1 MRDGDPRVSML
12 VSGQYVSIPS
22 RGSLLWIVAVSVK
35 GPKHDTMSKDRKR
48 CSLRDRRVPIPNSL
62 TASPDRQ
69 HSAR

>member
-1 MRDGDPRVSML
+1 MYARLRPVRVYP
-12 VSGQYVSIPS
+12 QP
-22 RGSLLWIVAVSVK
+22 WIVAVSVK
-35 GPKHDTMSKDRKR
+35 GPKHDTMPKDRKR